1 MSLRSSAL
9 LSMASSSADP
19 PNTSRTFRSAPFVT
33 SHLTVCDRVGCR
45 CSHGKRLHPC
55 RATEAHLQ
63 VAFARRE
70 HQRSP
75 AEGARHNLISLWDCV
90 SGVDSGEVVA
100 VITMGQP
107 PHRPSQSTPLMS
119 MPVLR
124 SLCSMPTS
132 PMAAALQKERMR
144 ISLDLR
150 LARSMLP
157 SACA

>member
-1 MSLRSSAL
+1 
-9 LSMASSSADP
+9 
-19 PNTSRTFRSAPFVT
+19 
-33 SHLTVCDRVGCR
+33 
-45 CSHGKRLHPC
+45 
-55 RATEAHLQ
+55 
-63 VAFARRE
+63 
-70 HQRSP
+70 
-75 AEGARHNLISLWDCV
+75 
-90 SGVDSGEVVA
+90 
-100 VITMGQP
+100 
-107 PHRPSQSTPLMS
+107 LMS